1 MFASALPEETMASMG
16 KIYLGKRLKTKTR
29 KDLLATIRPNQWQY
43 LREDCGDLPD
53 GWKPHKPLSVLKAG
67 LIAAD

>member
-1 MFASALPEETMASMG
+1 LAEEMMASMG

-29 KDLLATIRPNQWQY
+29 KELLATIRPNQWQY

-53 GWKPHKPLSVLKAG
+53 GWRPHKPLSELKAD